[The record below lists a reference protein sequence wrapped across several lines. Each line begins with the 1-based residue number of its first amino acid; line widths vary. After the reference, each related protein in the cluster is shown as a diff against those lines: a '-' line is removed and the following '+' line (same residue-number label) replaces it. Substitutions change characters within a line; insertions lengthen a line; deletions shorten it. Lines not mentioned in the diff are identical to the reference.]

1 MTVQTLISSIKTH
14 LGGAKLIQKRIVVLS
29 VGLLSYTVSANA
41 QTIEAIPKTQEIKN
55 RVYICEYNG
64 KKALRNTPPLDT
76 SLRQCQAKTL
86 ITLVAVPTV
95 VPNVPKSVGYPMNSS
110 RAFNDP
116 QPAAN
121 ALVLGARIPTSV
133 QTQRDVG
140 RQRILLSELQAAE
153 QRLAELNSEYR
164 GGQPDRLGSEKNYQ
178 KYLDR
183 TSDLKK
189 HIQLTEA
196 TIASL
201 RRELSAMGNR

>member
-86 ITLVAVPTV
+86 VTLVAVPTV
-95 VPNVPKSVGYPMNSS
+95 SNVPKPVGYPMNSS

-121 ALVLGARIPTSV
+121 ALVLGSRIPTSV
-133 QTQRDVG
+133 QSQRDVG
-140 RQRILLSELQAAE
+140 RQRILLAELQAAE